1 MFKVGQ
7 VVMQTKRYPKGMRAS
22 RLVGV
27 IVNVEKRETGF
38 YCVLHP
44 LPTEAMK
51 LELRER
57 FCEVDGFVHQGAQ
70 YCYSDTYGFAC
81 THLSPE
87 DTIICGELPKPT
99 PSTHWTPH
107 PGDTGYSNM

>member
-7 VVMQTKRYPKGMRAS
+7 VVMQTKRYPKGMKAS

-27 IVNVEKRETGF
+27 IVSIEKRESGL

-44 LPTEAMK
+44 LPESHK
-51 LELRER
+51 RELRER
-57 FCEVDGFVHQGAQ
+57 FCEVDGFNHQGAT

-81 THLSPE
+81 THLHPD
-87 DTIICGELPKPT
+87 DTIICGELPKP
-99 PSTHWTPH
+99 SKVKHWTPH
-107 PGDTGYSNM
+107 PGDTGYDLM